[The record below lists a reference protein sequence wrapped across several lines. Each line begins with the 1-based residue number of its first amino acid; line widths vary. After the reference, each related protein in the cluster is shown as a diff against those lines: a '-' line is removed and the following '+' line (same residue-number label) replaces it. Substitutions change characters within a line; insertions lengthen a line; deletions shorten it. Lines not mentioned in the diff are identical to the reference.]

1 MKGGMQKLLLAA
13 LSDIVGSRV
22 GLRMF
27 SVVVVFCAIVVGV
40 VVVVVVV
47 VGVVVVG
54 VVVGRGQ
61 SAFTR
66 NTKL

>member
-1 MKGGMQKLLLAA
+1 MRLAA

-27 SVVVVFCAIVVGV
+27 SVVVVFCVI
-40 VVVVVVV
+40 V

-54 VVVGRGQ
+54 VVVVVVVDVVVEVVI
-61 SAFTR
+61 
-66 NTKL
+66 